1 MIWTSY
7 PELQM
12 TIVGFEDLTNFLK
25 DYWVLSWEA
34 VRGPN
39 TGSNSGGGRIQKI
52 IIVHSYLVISVMEL
66 YPTRIF

>member
-12 TIVGFEDLTNFLK
+12 TIVGFEDLTNFSK
-25 DYWVLSWEA
+25 DYWVLSWKA

-39 TGSNSGGGRIQKI
+39 TGSNSGGGGIQKI
-52 IIVHSYLVISVMEL
+52 MIIHSCLVISVIEL
-66 YPTRIF
+66 YPTII